1 MQRHQ
6 ERPGASA
13 TAAHAPSRTVARCPQ
28 GLGSQLAALE
38 DTGTVVLSSNAEA
51 ARFAALVPDLAA
63 LLGGAPCA
71 SRRFWLDRGA

>member
-1 MQRHQ
+1 
-6 ERPGASA
+6 
-13 TAAHAPSRTVARCPQ
+13 
-28 GLGSQLAALE
+28 
-38 DTGTVVLSSNAEA
+38 VLSSNAEA